1 MASTTLPLIDTRR
14 AAHAQVAPT
23 KQETC
28 RRILAYGRW
37 RGLQGFT
44 TDELA
49 AHWGVD
55 HNHVA
60 PRVTELFKA
69 GQLTLTRERRTTRSG
84 CLARVYVVNQKQSD
98 APRIAADRL
107 FPDDA
112 PERHRDDG

>member
-1 MASTTLPLIDTRR
+1 MPSTTQPLIDTRR
-14 AAHAQVAPT
+14 AAHARVGPT
-23 KQETC
+23 KRETC

-69 GQLTLTRERRTTRSG
+69 GALTLTRERRATRSG
-84 CLARVYVVNQKQSD
+84 CLARVYVVSQERSA
-98 APRIAADRL
+98 APPASPDSLFGDLAPDRSYR
-107 FPDDA
+107 
-112 PERHRDDG
+112 E